1 MASFGY
7 TFRKAWRKKRD
18 DLRQAK
24 YTREHD
30 VLFKRKGATK
40 VLFIFMFVILTI
52 FVVSF
57 LFPFA
62 WILMNSFKQTSEFG
76 LNMMG
81 WPKQFTFQNFIDA
94 FTFKDSTTQNKT
106 IIEML
111 GMTILIAGVGTI
123 VTVFT
128 STCAA
133 YVVAK
138 YKFFGRNVI
147 FTVVIF
153 SLIVPIV
160 GSLPSQMQMMKNVLH
175 LNNTVIGCIFI
186 YSGGFGANFLLLYS
200 FFKNL
205 SWTYVEAAKVDG
217 ANDFVIFFRI
227 IIPMAKGPII
237 AISIIQLIGLWN
249 DYQTPSIYLPKY
261 PTLAV
266 GLQFLFNKMEMLSY
280 PMMFATII
288 IAILPILILF
298 AAFSKTIMENTSVGG
313 LKGQLDSLESLYKT
327 NFISDTNKEEKI

>member
-7 TFRKAWRKKRD
+7 TLRKAWRKKRD
-18 DLRQAK
+18 DIRQAK
-24 YTREHD
+24 YTHEHD
-30 VLFKRKGATK
+30 VLFRRKGKEKA
-40 VLFIFMFVILTI
+40 LFVVAFIILMLFVI
-52 FVVSF
+52 SF
-57 LFPFA
+57 IFPFA
-62 WILMNSFKQTSEFG
+62 WILMNSFKETSEFG

-81 WPKQFTFQNFIDA
+81 WPKNFTFDNFINA
-94 FTFKDSTTQNKT
+94 FKFKDSTTQNKT
-106 IIEML
+106 ILEML
-111 GMTILIAGVGTI
+111 AMTILIAGVGTL

-128 STCAA
+128 STSAA

-138 YKFFGRNVI
+138 YKFFGRNII
-147 FTVVIF
+147 FSVVIF

-175 LNNTVIGCIFI
+175 LDGTVIGCIFI

-205 SWTYVEAAKVDG
+205 SWTYVEAARVDG

-227 IIPMAKGPII
+227 IMPMAKGPII

-249 DYQTPSIYLPKY
+249 DYQTPAIYLPKH

-266 GLQFLFNKMEMLSY
+266 GLKFLFDKMQTLSY

-298 AAFSKTIMENTSVGG
+298 TAFSKTIMENTSVGG
-313 LKGQLDSLESLYKT
+313 LKG
-327 NFISDTNKEEKI
+327 

>member
-7 TFRKAWRKKRD
+7 TLRKAWRKKQD

-30 VLFKRKGATK
+30 VLFRRKGATK
-40 VLFIFMFVILTI
+40 ALFIFMFVILTI
-52 FVVSF
+52 FVISF
-57 LFPFA
+57 IFPFA
-62 WILMNSFKQTSEFG
+62 WILMNSFKKTSEFG

-81 WPKQFTFQNFIDA
+81 WPSTMTFENFANA
-94 FTFKDSTTQNKT
+94 FTFKDPATKNKT
-106 IIEML
+106 ILEML
-111 GMTILIAGVGTI
+111 AMTILIAGVGTL
-123 VTVFT
+123 VTIFT
-128 STCAA
+128 STSAA

-138 YKFFGRNVI
+138 YKFFGRDVI
-147 FTVVIF
+147 FAVVIF

-160 GSLPSQMQMMKNVLH
+160 GSLPSQMQMMKDVLH
-175 LNNTVIGCIFI
+175 LNGTVIGCIFI

-237 AISIIQLIGLWN
+237 AITIIQLIGLWN
-249 DYQTPSIYLPKY
+249 DYQTPAIYLPNY

-266 GLQFLFNKMEMLSY
+266 GLQFLFDKMQTQSY

-298 AAFSKTIMENTSVGG
+298 TAFSKTIMENTSVGG
-313 LKGQLDSLESLYKT
+313 LKG
-327 NFISDTNKEEKI
+327 

>member
-7 TFRKAWRKKRD
+7 TLRKRWNKKRD
-18 DLRQAK
+18 QIRQERF
-24 YTREHD
+24 TRGHD
-30 VLFKRKGATK
+30 ILFRRNVPQKIAFGAMFALLAMFTIT
-40 VLFIFMFVILTI
+40 FI
-52 FVVSF
+52 
-57 LFPFA
+57 FPFA
-62 WILMNSFKQTSEFG
+62 WILMNAFKETSEFG

-81 WPKQFTFQNFIDA
+81 WPSTMTFDNFVTA
-94 FTFKDSTTQNKT
+94 LTQRNATTKNMT

-111 GMTILIAGVGTI
+111 GMTIIIAGLGTV

-128 STCAA
+128 SSTAA

-138 YKFFGRNVI
+138 YKFFGRKVI
-147 FTVVIF
+147 FSVVIF

-160 GSLPSQMQMMKNVLH
+160 GSLPSQMQIMKEVLH

-200 FFKNL
+200 FFSNL
-205 SWTYVEAAKVDG
+205 SWTYVEAARIDG

-237 AISIIQLIGLWN
+237 AITIIQLIGLWN
-249 DYQTPSIYLPKY
+249 DYQTPSLYLPNK

-266 GLQFLFNKMEMLSY
+266 GLQYLFSKMESYSY
-280 PMMFATII
+280 PVLFATII
-288 IAILPILILF
+288 IAIIPIILLF
-298 AAFSKTIMENTSVGG
+298 AVFSKTIMENTSVGG
-313 LKGQLDSLESLYKT
+313 LKG
-327 NFISDTNKEEKI
+327 

>member
-7 TFRKAWRKKRD
+7 TLRKAWRKKKD
-18 DLRQAK
+18 DLRQQK
-24 YTREHD
+24 YSHEHD
-30 VLFKRKGATK
+30 VLFKRKGMTK
-40 VLFIFMFVILTI
+40 ILFVFMFIILIIFALSFIFP
-52 FVVSF
+52 F
-57 LFPFA
+57 L

-76 LNMMG
+76 LNING
-81 WPKQFTFQNFIDA
+81 WPEHFTFENFANA
-94 FTFKDSTTQNKT
+94 FTYRDATTKNKS
-106 IIEML
+106 ILEML
-111 GMTILIAGVGTI
+111 GMTILIAGVGTL

-128 STCAA
+128 SSAAA

-138 YKFFGRNVI
+138 YNFFGKKVI
-147 FTVVIF
+147 FSVVIF

-160 GSLPSQMQMMKNVLH
+160 GSLPSQMQIMKNVLH
-175 LNNTVIGCIFI
+175 LDGTVIGCIFI
-186 YSGGFGANFLLLYS
+186 YSGGFGGNFLLLYS

-217 ANDFVIFFRI
+217 ANDFTIFFRI

-249 DYQTPSIYLPKY
+249 DYQTPSIYLPDY

-266 GLQFLFNKMEMLSY
+266 GLQFLFDKMQSNSY

-288 IAILPILILF
+288 IAILPIIILF
-298 AAFSKTIMENTSVGG
+298 MAFSKTIMENTSVGG
-313 LKGQLDSLESLYKT
+313 LKG
-327 NFISDTNKEEKI
+327 

>member
-7 TFRKAWRKKRD
+7 TLRKAWRKKKD

-30 VLFKRKGATK
+30 VLFRRKGATR
-40 VLFIFMFVILTI
+40 VLFVVMFIILVAFVI
-52 FVVSF
+52 SF
-57 LFPFA
+57 IFPFF
-62 WILMNSFKQTSEFG
+62 WILMNAFKETKEFG

-81 WPKQFTFQNFIDA
+81 WPSKFTFENFANA
-94 FTFKDSTTQNKT
+94 FTFKDATTKNKT
-106 IIEML
+106 IMEML
-111 GMTILIAGVGTI
+111 AMTILIAGVGTL

-128 STCAA
+128 STAAA

-138 YKFFGRNVI
+138 YKFFGRDVI
-147 FTVVIF
+147 FAVVIF

-175 LNNTVIGCIFI
+175 LDGTVIGCIFI

-217 ANDFVIFFRI
+217 ANDFIIFFRI

-237 AISIIQLIGLWN
+237 AITIIQLIGLWN
-249 DYQTPSIYLPKY
+249 DYQTPAIYLPKY

-266 GLQFLFNKMEMLSY
+266 GLQFLFEKMQTQSY

-298 AAFSKTIMENTSVGG
+298 TAFSKTIMENTSVGG
-313 LKGQLDSLESLYKT
+313 LKG
-327 NFISDTNKEEKI
+327 

>member
-7 TFRKAWRKKRD
+7 TLRKHWRKKKD

-24 YTREHD
+24 YTRQHD
-30 VLFKRKGATK
+30 VLFRRKGLTK
-40 VLFIFMFVILTI
+40 SLFVFIFILLVIFVI
-52 FVVSF
+52 SF
-57 LFPFA
+57 IFPFA
-62 WILMNSFKQTSEFG
+62 WILMNAFKPTEEFG

-81 WPKQFTFQNFIDA
+81 WPSNFTFDNFIAA
-94 FTFKDSTTQNKT
+94 FKYKT
-106 IIEML
+106 AATKNETILEML
-111 GMTILIAGVGTI
+111 GMTVLIAGLGTL
-123 VTVFT
+123 VTIFT
-128 STCAA
+128 STAAA

-138 YKFFGRNVI
+138 YKFFGRDLI
-147 FTVVIF
+147 FGVVIF

-160 GSLPSQMQMMKNVLH
+160 GALPSQMQMMKNVLH
-175 LNNTVIGCIFI
+175 LDGTVLGCIFI

-205 SWTYVEAAKVDG
+205 SWTYIEAAKVDG

-249 DYQTPSIYLPKY
+249 DYQTPSIYLPNK

-266 GLQFLFNKMEMLSY
+266 GLQYMFDKMQSQSY
-280 PMMFATII
+280 PLMFATII

-298 AAFSKTIMENTSVGG
+298 TAFSKTIMENTSVGG
-313 LKGQLDSLESLYKT
+313 LKG
-327 NFISDTNKEEKI
+327 